1 VTGGARYRLKS
12 HVFHKQKSINEKP
25 TAGFNRVQATG
36 LSLLTSFD
44 FDHDAMSMDD
54 TTNGNPRRI
63 ARIALDHYHQRLPL
77 NKGKPKS
84 NEWTVYAAIVAEEI
98 GPEHDVW
105 VVSCATGTK
114 CTSSRNGHGDV
125 LHDCHAEVLARRG
138 LVRVLLKEV
147 GSLYDQTETNH
158 IPGKN
163 NSHPGPSRSKGL
175 LARIQSNLD
184 TANHEQF
191 ILRSDVK
198 LHLYVSDSPCG
209 DASIYEVSEDP
220 NRNDA
225 AEPIDPSTTQDSTP
239 CDASFQF
246 TGAKIIV
253 SAQDAGLMSV
263 APLLT
268 VETPAETADSS
279 SALICIAREANE
291 QQLGCLRTKSGRSN
305 LVQCRSTSHSC
316 SDKLVRWSIAGW
328 QGLMLSH
335 WIPHPVRLS
344 TVIVSRDP
352 RGHANSQAEALQRAI
367 ADRVQAVWQ
376 SISSLEQQAARGE
389 SLLITSQTH
398 PPTIPSVYVVDEVF
412 ESGKSQMSLKQ
423 SLQGTAAGSR
433 KRKRD
438 SSPEPDVKLSPCGL
452 ALNWQYTQ
460 QTESR
465 GNRSRFEDIEVVA
478 GARGLLNGKKPK
490 GPNADFRKMG
500 SRLSRRSFSEEAVVL
515 MRKRETG
522 NVAALTCG
530 TDVQQVSDVSA
541 LLGTAKSYRSMKV
554 KVGSSYM
561 HELNRAMFARGPLA
575 GWIRGSG
582 CDLEDFPL

>member
-1 VTGGARYRLKS
+1 
-12 HVFHKQKSINEKP
+12 
-25 TAGFNRVQATG
+25 
-36 LSLLTSFD
+36 
-44 FDHDAMSMDD
+44 MDD

-98 GPEHDVW
+98 GPEHDAW

-147 GSLYDQTETNH
+147 CSLYDQTETNDL
-158 IPGKN
+158 PGKLVN
-163 NSHPGPSRSKGL
+163 GDNSRPRSSGSKGL
-175 LARIQSNLD
+175 LVPIQSNLD
-184 TANHEQF
+184 TADHDQF
-191 ILRSDVK
+191 SLRSDVK

-209 DASIYEVSEDP
+209 DASIYQVYECGLPGDWFLDP
-220 NRNDA
+220 NGNDSA
-225 AEPIDPSTTQDSTP
+225 APVDTSRTP
-239 CDASFQF
+239 ADAPRDTSFQF
-246 TGAKIIV
+246 TGAKIIT
-253 SAQDAGLMSV
+253 SAPDGGLEH

-268 VETPAETADSS
+268 IQAPAETADSS

-316 SDKLVRWSIAGW
+316 SDKLVRWSVAGW

-367 ADRVQAVWQ
+367 AGRVQAVWQ

-398 PPTIPSVYVVDEVF
+398 QPTIPSVYVVDEVF

-423 SLQGTAAGSR
+423 SLQGTAAGSS

-438 SSPEPDVKLSPCGL
+438 SSPELDVKLSPCGL

-500 SRLSRRSFSEEAVVL
+500 SRLSRRSFSEDAVVL
-515 MRKRETG
+515 MRKGETR
-522 NVAALTCG
+522 NAAALTCG
-530 TDVQQVSDVSA
+530 TDVQVSDVGA
-541 LLGTAKSYRSMKV
+541 LLGTAKSYRSMKK

-561 HELNRAMFARGPLA
+561 HELNQAMFARGPLA
-575 GWIRGSG
+575 GWIRGNG